1 MDFSRRLCQDAR
13 SNIAWQK
20 ILAQTHE
27 TIASFR
33 KVEASSDRKFGLTVG
48 ALLAAASLLPL
59 LHHRSPHFWLLIVAA
74 VLVVL
79 GIAFPAA
86 LTGLNRAWFKLG
98 LALNTIVSPIV
109 MGLLFYGAVVPVGW
123 YLRKKGEDILALK
136 SMPDATTYWTMRTP
150 LSPSSGTLGKQF

>member
-1 MDFSRRLCQDAR
+1 MPRHLL
-13 SNIAWQK
+13 NIAWQK

-59 LHHRSPHFWLLIVAA
+59 LHHRSPHFWPLIVAA

-79 GIAFPAA
+79 EPLPGCID
-86 LTGLNRAWFKLG
+86 LG
-98 LALNTIVSPIV
+98 
-109 MGLLFYGAVVPVGW
+109 
-123 YLRKKGEDILALK
+123 
-136 SMPDATTYWTMRTP
+136 
-150 LSPSSGTLGKQF
+150 